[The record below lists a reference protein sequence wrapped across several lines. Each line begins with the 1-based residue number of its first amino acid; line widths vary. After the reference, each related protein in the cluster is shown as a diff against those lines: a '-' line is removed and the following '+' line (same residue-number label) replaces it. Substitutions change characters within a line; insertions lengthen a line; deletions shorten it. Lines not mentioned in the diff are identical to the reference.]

1 MSIFNTINRLKG
13 NIFGGGQSINAIN
26 YGGGTNLGR
35 ESAIELAQSSPTARL
50 EKDALGFSSLSYPK
64 DLINDVTNGHYI
76 LFYVNRQNNTKFPYT
91 RADNGLSIKGK
102 TIRMEKRVTNEG
114 VDLEQGFVD
123 PKYEFE
129 EIIEG
134 GGAVQYSGP
143 KEAEAAYKKN
153 VGSID
158 TSDVSTLYKTKTKM
172 RTGLSATGMMENNTV
187 RITDSVAIYLPP
199 NVQDNYTTT
208 YNATETGL
216 LGFLAA
222 SGGKALDAYKGNNFK
237 EFVSILSGTVGG
249 ALEEVLKNVG
259 SSIAETITA
268 AEGGYELAN
277 KIFGRSTN
285 PYLEVLFGGPELR
298 TFTYNFTFAPR
309 NIEERDEVQKIIE
322 LFRFEQAPELR
333 NNNSMFM
340 GLPSEFDIHYMYQ
353 PFNGTEA
360 HENPYYNK
368 IATCVLQSVNV
379 DYTPGAVQSHSDG
392 SPVQIKMSLN
402 FLETEMI
409 TKDHIKAGY

>member
-158 TSDVSTLYKTKTKM
+158 TSDVSTLYKTKTKTL
-172 RTGLSATGMMENNTV
+172 RELIKRASDDFLT
-187 RITDSVAIYLPP
+187 RI
-199 NVQDNYTTT
+199 
-208 YNATETGL
+208 
-216 LGFLAA
+216 F
-222 SGGKALDAYKGNNFK
+222 
-237 EFVSILSGTVGG
+237 
-249 ALEEVLKNVG
+249 
-259 SSIAETITA
+259 
-268 AEGGYELAN
+268 
-277 KIFGRSTN
+277 
-285 PYLEVLFGGPELR
+285 
-298 TFTYNFTFAPR
+298 
-309 NIEERDEVQKIIE
+309 
-322 LFRFEQAPELR
+322 
-333 NNNSMFM
+333 
-340 GLPSEFDIHYMYQ
+340 
-353 PFNGTEA
+353 
-360 HENPYYNK
+360 
-368 IATCVLQSVNV
+368 
-379 DYTPGAVQSHSDG
+379 
-392 SPVQIKMSLN
+392 
-402 FLETEMI
+402 
-409 TKDHIKAGY
+409 